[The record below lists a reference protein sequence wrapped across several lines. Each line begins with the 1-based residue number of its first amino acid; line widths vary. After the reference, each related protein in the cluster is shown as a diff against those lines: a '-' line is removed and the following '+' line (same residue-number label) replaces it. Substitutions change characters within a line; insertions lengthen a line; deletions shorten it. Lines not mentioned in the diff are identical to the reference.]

1 MTLLSQRAFES
12 CIALDVPYNDFMLL
26 MFTGLFLILVFVLL
40 GPFLIK
46 KVEEQLEAFFFV
58 MGLLAV
64 TISGMWSLH
73 VVEDA
78 LLEPVKIT
86 LAVFLFG
93 LVFHYLRTPIRHN
106 ILRVERVLGFRV
118 FFFLIVVGLGLLSS
132 VITAIIAS
140 LLLVEIISGIRL
152 DKRAETELVIIS
164 CFSIGLGAALT
175 PIGEPLSTI
184 AVFKLK
190 GEPYHADFWFL
201 LKILWPFII
210 PGILALGIFADF
222 LHARHVSPDRSL
234 HGTSKEALSGV
245 FLRAGRVYLFVMALV
260 LLGTGFMPIVDA
272 FVVRVPGW
280 GLYWLNMISAVLDN
294 ATLTAAEVSPKMS
307 LDQIS
312 LLLMG
317 LLIAGGMLVPGNI
330 PNIIAAGR
338 LKIPSRDWARLGV
351 PLGLVL
357 MAIYFPI
364 LLLTT

>member
-1 MTLLSQRAFES
+1 
-12 CIALDVPYNDFMLL
+12 MLL
-26 MFTGLFLILVFVLL
+26 MFAGLFLILVFVLL
-40 GPFLIK
+40 GPFFFK

-86 LAVFLFG
+86 LAVLLFG

-106 ILRVERVLGFRV
+106 ILRVERALGFRI

-140 LLLVEIISGIRL
+140 LLLVEIVSGIRL
-152 DKRAETELVIIS
+152 DKRAETELVIIT

-201 LKILWPFII
+201 LKFLWPFVI
-210 PGILALGIFADF
+210 PGILAMGIFADF
-222 LHARHVSPDRSL
+222 LHARHVTPDRSL
-234 HGTSKEALSGV
+234 HGPSREALSVV
-245 FLRAGRVYLFVMALV
+245 FLRAARVYVFVMALV

-272 FVVRVPGW
+272 FVVRLPGW
-280 GLYWLNMISAVLDN
+280 GLYWLNMISAVIDN

-307 LDQIS
+307 INQLS

-317 LLIAGGMLVPGNI
+317 LLIAGGMLIPGNI

-338 LKIPSRDWARLGV
+338 LKIPSRAWARLGV

-357 MAIYFPI
+357 MLIYFPI